1 MTQRADDRSRPIFV
15 VGTPR
20 SGTTLMAKVLGRHS
34 RLFMPGETHFFD
46 DVYAHRESLGD
57 LAHAEARNK
66 VAARL
71 ADHYERYWETP
82 DQERVDRIMREQPEA
97 WVNWRDGMRN
107 YRDALS
113 GFMEMQMALEA
124 KARWGNN
131 APRDIFNIDEIL
143 AFYPQAKFV
152 VCVRDP
158 RDFLL
163 SYKGKWTVTGDEH
176 VERLRK
182 LYHPVITSLLWKSS
196 MRQLACIKKKVPAG
210 NWIIARYEDMVK
222 APEDTVRCIC
232 AVLEENFEPHMLAV
246 EESNS
251 STGQQQK
258 GIFATSVQR
267 WRSELTPAEIAV
279 AQRLTQGEM
288 QELGYQK
295 EAIKS
300 PMLGVAGAYLGAPF
314 AFVRAMRANADMRGP
329 LIPYLVRRV
338 RSLISG

>member
-1 MTQRADDRSRPIFV
+1 MRHADDRSRPIFV

-46 DVYAHRESLGD
+46 DVYANRESLGD
-57 LAHAEARNK
+57 LAYPASREN

-71 ADHYERYWETP
+71 SDHYRRYWEKP
-82 DQERVDRIMREQPEA
+82 DQERIDRIIHERPDVWA
-97 WVNWRDGMRN
+97 KWRDGMRD
-107 YRDALS
+107 YGDALS
-113 GFMEMQMALEA
+113 GFMAMQMEVEG

-131 APRDIFNIDEIL
+131 APRDIFNVEDIL
-143 AFYPQAKFV
+143 AFYPQARFV

-163 SYKGKWTVTGDEH
+163 SYKGKWKIVTDEEY
-176 VERLRK
+176 VGRMRK

-196 MRQLACIKKKVPAG
+196 MRQLASFRAMVPAS
-210 NWIIARYEDMVK
+210 NWVIVRYEDMVND
-222 APEDTVRCIC
+222 PEDTVRRIC
-232 AVLEENFEPHMLAV
+232 DVLQEDFEPHMLEV

-267 WRSELTPAEIAV
+267 WRTELSSAEIAV
-279 AQRLTQGEM
+279 AQRLTKGEM
-288 QELGYQK
+288 QELGYQPV
-295 EAIKS
+295 EINA
-300 PMLGVAGAYLGAPF
+300 PMLDVAGTYLGAPF

-329 LIPYLVRRV
+329 LIPYLARRV

>member
-1 MTQRADDRSRPIFV
+1 MPHADDRSRPIFV

-46 DVYAHRESLGD
+46 DVYAHRTALGD
-57 LAHAEARNK
+57 LDDAQARGR

-71 ADHYERYWETP
+71 ADHYQRYWETA
-82 DQERVDRIMREQPEA
+82 DQERIDRIREQPGA
-97 WVNWRDGMRN
+97 WVNWRDGMRD

-113 GFMEMQMALEA
+113 GFMEMQMTLEA

-131 APRDIFNIDEIL
+131 APRDIFNVEEIL

-163 SYKGKWTVTGDEH
+163 SYKGKWKVTGDEH
-176 VERLRK
+176 TERLRK

-196 MRQLACIKKKVPAG
+196 MRQLASLKAKVPAG
-210 NWIIARYEDMVK
+210 NRVIVRYEDMVN
-222 APEDTVRCIC
+222 APEETVRRIC
-232 AVLEENFEPHMLAV
+232 AVLEEAFEPHMLEV

-267 WRSELTPAEIAV
+267 WRTELRPAEIAV
-279 AQRLTQGEM
+279 AQRLTRGEM
-288 QELGYQK
+288 QEQGYQPV
-295 EAIKS
+295 EIDA
-300 PMLGVAGAYLGAPF
+300 PMLDVAGTYLGAPF

-329 LIPYLVRRV
+329 LIPYLARRV

>member
-1 MTQRADDRSRPIFV
+1 MQHADDRSRPIFV

-46 DVYAHRESLGD
+46 DIYAHRKALGD
-57 LAHAEARNK
+57 LDDAEARDR
-66 VAARL
+66 VAARF
-71 ADHYERYWETP
+71 ADHYRRYWEIP
-82 DQERVDRIMREQPEA
+82 DQERIDLIMREQPGTWA
-97 WVNWRDGMRN
+97 NWRDGMRG

-113 GFMEMQMALEA
+113 GFMEMQMEVED

-131 APRDIFNIDEIL
+131 APRDIFNVDEIL
-143 AFYPQAKFV
+143 TFYPQAKFV

-163 SYKGKWTVTGDEH
+163 SYKGKWKIVTDKENVG
-176 VERLRK
+176 RIRK

-196 MRQLACIKKKVPAG
+196 MRQLARIKAKVPAC
-210 NWIIARYEDMVK
+210 NWVIVRYEGMVS
-222 APEDTVRCIC
+222 APEETVRRIC
-232 AVLEENFEPHMLAV
+232 AVLEEAFEPHMLEV

-267 WRSELTPAEIAV
+267 WRTELSPAEITV
-279 AQRLTQGEM
+279 AQRLTWVEM
-288 QELGYQK
+288 KELGYQPV
-295 EAIKS
+295 EVDA
-300 PMLGVAGAYLGAPF
+300 PMLDVASTYLGAPF
-314 AFVRAMRANADMRGP
+314 SFVRAMRANADKRGP

-338 RSLISG
+338 RSLIAG

>member
-1 MTQRADDRSRPIFV
+1 M

-46 DVYAHRESLGD
+46 DVYAARESLGD
-57 LAHAEARNK
+57 LKNAEARNR
-66 VAARL
+66 VAAKL
-71 ADHYERYWETP
+71 ADHYRRYWEKP
-82 DQERVDRIMREQPEA
+82 DQERVDRIIHEQPEEWA
-97 WVNWRDGMRN
+97 NWRDGMRD

-113 GFMEMQMALEA
+113 GFMEMQMEVEA

-131 APRDIFNIDEIL
+131 APRDIFNIEEIL

-163 SYKGKWTVTGDEH
+163 SYKGKWKIVTDEEY
-176 VERLRK
+176 VDRMRK

-196 MRQLACIKKKVPAG
+196 MRQLAGIKAKVPAG
-210 NWIIARYEDMVK
+210 NWIVARYEDLVN
-222 APEDTVRCIC
+222 APEDTVRRIC
-232 AVLEENFEPHMLAV
+232 AVVEEVFEPQMLEV

-267 WRSELTPAEIAV
+267 WRTELTPAEIAV
-279 AQRLTQGEM
+279 AQRITRGEM
-288 QELGYQK
+288 QELGYQQ
-295 EAIKS
+295 EAINAS
-300 PMLGVAGAYLGAPF
+300 MLDVAGAYLGAPF
-314 AFVRAMRANADMRGP
+314 AFVRAMRANAEMRGP
-329 LIPYLVRRV
+329 LIPYLARRV
-338 RSLISG
+338 KSLISS

>member
-1 MTQRADDRSRPIFV
+1 MTHRADDRDRPVFV

-46 DVYAHRESLGD
+46 DIYAHRDSLGD
-57 LAHAEARNK
+57 FEHVEGRNNI
-66 VAARL
+66 AARL
-71 ADHYERYWETP
+71 ASHYGRYWEIP
-82 DQERVDRIMREQPEA
+82 DQERVDRIIHEQPEA
-97 WVNWRDGMRN
+97 WASWREGMRD
-107 YRDALS
+107 YRDAFS
-113 GFMEMQMALEA
+113 GFMEMQMEVAG

-131 APRDIFNIDEIL
+131 APRDIFNVDEIL

-163 SYKGKWTVTGDEH
+163 SYKGKWKVTGDEH

-196 MRQLACIKKKVPAG
+196 MRQLAGIKAKVPAG
-210 NWIIARYEDMVK
+210 NLVIVRYEDLVNM
-222 APEDTVRCIC
+222 PEETVRRIC
-232 AVLEENFEPHMLAV
+232 AVVEEDFEQQMLDV

-251 STGQQQK
+251 STGQQKK

-267 WRSELTPAEIAV
+267 WRSELTLAEIAV
-279 AQRLTQGEM
+279 AQRLTGSEM
-288 QELGYQK
+288 QALGYQQ
-295 EAIKS
+295 EAINA
-300 PMLGVAGAYLGAPF
+300 PILGVVGTYLGAPF
-314 AFVRAMRANADMRGP
+314 AFVRAMRANAEMRGP
-329 LIPYLVRRV
+329 LIPYLARRV
-338 RSLISG
+338 RSLISS

>member
-1 MTQRADDRSRPIFV
+1 MTQRANDRSRPIFV

-46 DVYAHRESLGD
+46 DVYAARESLGD
-57 LAHAEARNK
+57 LENAEARGR
-66 VAARL
+66 VAAKL
-71 ADHYERYWETP
+71 ADHYRRYWEKP
-82 DQERVDRIMREQPEA
+82 DQERVDQIIHEQPEA
-97 WVNWRDGMRN
+97 WANWREGMRD

-113 GFMEMQMALEA
+113 GFMEMQMEVEA

-131 APRDIFNIDEIL
+131 APRDIFNIEEIL

-176 VERLRK
+176 TERLRK

-196 MRQLACIKKKVPAG
+196 MRQLAGIKAKVPAG
-210 NWIIARYEDMVK
+210 NWIIARYEDLVK
-222 APEDTVRCIC
+222 APEDTVRRIC
-232 AVLEENFEPHMLAV
+232 AVVEEDFEPNMLDV

-251 STGQQQK
+251 STGHQQK

-267 WRSELTPAEIAV
+267 WRSELSPAEIAV
-279 AQRLTQGEM
+279 AQRLARVEM
-288 QELGYQK
+288 QDLGYQQVV
-295 EAIKS
+295 IKA
-300 PMLGVAGAYLGAPF
+300 PMLDVAGAYLGAPF
-314 AFVRAMRANADMRGP
+314 AFVRAMRANAEMRGP
-329 LIPYLVRRV
+329 LIPYLARRV
-338 RSLISG
+338 KSLISS